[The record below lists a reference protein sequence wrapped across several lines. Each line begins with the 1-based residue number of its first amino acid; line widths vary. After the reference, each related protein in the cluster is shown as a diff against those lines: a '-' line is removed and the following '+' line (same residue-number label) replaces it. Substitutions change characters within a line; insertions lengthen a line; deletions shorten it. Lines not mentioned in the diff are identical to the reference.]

1 MSTLAKVMRE
11 VNWRPAIGDPTAI
24 AWLTMMVYVAAA
36 YLCFRAAKMPRC
48 SDLESEKRQSS
59 AFWYILSVALIA
71 LGVNKQLDLQ
81 TFFTEVGRG
90 IAKVQGWY
98 HSRTGVQA
106 SVIGWI
112 VCAGVAV
119 LVFMMLLIRR
129 ALLRQGLAL
138 AGIMLLMCFIALKAS
153 SFHQV
158 DLILGSRL
166 GALKASSAL
175 ELGGLILIG
184 LTAVLNIDWNRQLAN
199 PKAWEAS

>member
-1 MSTLAKVMRE
+1 M
-11 VNWRPAIGDPTAI
+11 
-24 AWLTMMVYVAAA
+24 
-36 YLCFRAAKMPRC
+36 
-48 SDLESEKRQSS
+48 
-59 AFWYILSVALIA
+59 
-71 LGVNKQLDLQ
+71 
-81 TFFTEVGRG
+81 
-90 IAKVQGWY
+90 
-98 HSRTGVQA
+98 
-106 SVIGWI
+106 
-112 VCAGVAV
+112 
-119 LVFMMLLIRR
+119 FMMLLIRR